1 MLRTV
6 IVATRCRN
14 LSTASWNAADAQLK
28 ALSETQEAQVFAA
41 QGRHAQA
48 VPLLNRAVDICATAM
63 GAESSLTQA
72 AQRRLGRTL
81 YDAGLLPDAEVR
93 AAVALNVAYCCQ

>member
-6 IVATRCRN
+6 RKLRPRHCKH
-14 LSTASWNAADAQLK
+14 LSTASWNAADAQLE
-28 ALSETQEAQVFAA
+28 ALSETQEAQVFST

-48 VPLLNRAVDICATAM
+48 VPLLNRTVVICATAM
-63 GAESSLTQA
+63 GADSSLAQA

-81 YDAGLLPDAEVR
+81 YDAGFLPDAEVR
-93 AAVALNVAYCCQ
+93 VVALNAAA